1 MENGRHQAFDVYD
14 AAVPIFYG
22 FAELTNTATKTAP
35 DMVYFNGSTASAPV
49 QGEAV
54 ANIKRCGRWRVASIQ
69 VLPADSLITQQA
81 FFCTIQAA
89 GEDLNTGVMLL
100 QSGVTYYPGTLL
112 AGGSGFMQQIGVV
125 CHNLSAAA
133 HQNTYIQIGLVR
145 TDTRPG
151 TE

>member
-1 MENGRHQAFDVYD
+1 MDNGRTQAFDVYD
-14 AAVPIFYG
+14 AAVPIIYG
-22 FAELTNTATKTAP
+22 FAQLTNTATRTAP
-35 DMVYFNGSTASAPV
+35 DMVYFNGDDGQPPV
-49 QGEAV
+49 QGEPV

-69 VLPADSLITQQA
+69 IMPIDSLITQQA

-89 GEDLNTGVMLL
+89 GEDCNTGVMAL

-133 HQNTYIQIGLVR
+133 HQNTYVQIGLVR